1 MAEQAVVKKKGFARI
16 AEYFKGVSAELKK
29 VAWPTK
35 KETYKYTLVVLV
47 MCALFAIFFYLVDTG
62 CLLVLEKVL
71 NIVM

>member
-47 MCALFAIFFYLVDTG
+47 VCAAFALLFWVLDTIFLA
-62 CLLVLEKVL
+62 LLGL
-71 NIVM
+71 II